1 MNHVENGVV
10 FSLLFPL
17 YAYRIKDQGLEPSN
31 LKIQDLNVSFCQSV
45 VRVLTRFNPYFGPLS
60 DYDRVKES
68 QGKNMLRLGRNRS
81 KAMHSVQIII
91 CIEGGPVYNW
101 KL

>member
-31 LKIQDLNVSFCQSV
+31 LKIQDLNVSFCQSINFV
-45 VRVLTRFNPYFGPLS
+45 YPYFGFLS
-60 DYDRVKES
+60 EFS
-68 QGKNMLRLGRNRS
+68 
-81 KAMHSVQIII
+81 
-91 CIEGGPVYNW
+91 E
-101 KL
+101 